1 MDKDLLFARRLAEE
15 DIDIP
20 GVGTVRVRALSRGEV
35 LRAQGAKGV
44 GAMERVMVSTALI
57 DPALT
62 EDEVKRW
69 QEASPAGELEPV
81 TRVIQRLSGME
92 AGADKAAYKSDGGG
106 SVAGVRDVPGA
117 EAGDDGGPAAGG
129 DAG

>member
-1 MDKDLLFARRLAEE
+1 MDKELLFKPRLAEE
-15 DIDIP
+15 DVEIP

-44 GAMERVMVSTALI
+44 AAIERAMLATGMV

-62 EDEVKRW
+62 EDEAKQW
-69 QEASPAGELEPV
+69 QESSPAGELEPV

-92 AGADKAAYKSDGGG
+92 AGADKAAAKSD
-106 SVAGVRDVPGA
+106 SEQPGA
-117 EAGDDGGPAAGG
+117 
-129 DAG
+129 

>member
-1 MDKDLLFARRLAEE
+1 MDKELLFTPRLSEE
-15 DIDIP
+15 SVEIP
-20 GVGTVRVRALSRGEV
+20 GVGTVRVRALSRGEA
-35 LRAQGAKGV
+35 LRAQSAKGV
-44 GAMERVMVSTALI
+44 AAIERAMLALGMV

-69 QEASPAGELEPV
+69 QEASPAGELEPI

-92 AGADKAAYKSDGGG
+92 AGADKAAYKSDGHG
-106 SVAGVRDVPGA
+106 SVAGVRDVRGA
-117 EAGDDGGPAAGG
+117 EAGDDGGRPAGA